1 MLLHITPFFT
11 LWEIGKT
18 RNAKRWLFSKEYI
31 RMDIK
36 WGWRTKCS
44 IAKNYK
50 PRITSI
56 VVYWTRPQ
64 WNIWKLNIDS
74 SFIPGQRLA
83 GIGEIVRKKN
93 GKMATLHGIEWCHD
107 NSSSHIILKMDSQI
121 AVI

>member
-1 MLLHITPFFT
+1 MC
-11 LWEIGKT
+11 
-18 RNAKRWLFSKEYI
+18 RWLFSKEYI

-36 WGWRTKCS
+36 WGWSTKCS

-93 GKMATLHGIEWCHD
+93 GKMVIAFGKSIQFSTNNSCELQATLHGIEWCHD